1 MEDLRILRGDKPDE
15 RAEWL
20 RLLAS
25 DRRIETFAHPVYL
38 DLFAA
43 HDEMPSCAVLATP
56 KDVVLYPFLW
66 RPLRGVIDL
75 PAEYSEA
82 SDTCAPPYGW
92 GGPFVL
98 ASVHHEEA
106 VEAFY
111 AAFTGWARTAGIVSE
126 YQTFCPLERDETLYP
141 GEVDEKLPIVI
152 RSLQLDEEGMAR
164 DFKPKVRKNVKRAQR
179 SGLVAE
185 IDEDGKHLDAFL
197 RIYYSTMDRR
207 EVEERYYFP
216 EAFFKTI
223 ASELRGRYVFVHVW
237 RGDSIVS
244 SELALVSDR
253 SVYSFMGG
261 TLAHAFP
268 DRPNDLLKDELI
280 RWARERGCEAFILG
294 GGSSGED
301 GIFRYKQSF
310 APSGVRPLMV
320 GRWVIDPDAYA
331 ALVAARAGRGASAKP
346 GYFPAYRSP

>member
-1 MEDLRILRGDKPDE
+1 MEGLHILRGNHPDE

-20 RLLAS
+20 RLLATH
-25 DRRIETFAHPVYL
+25 RRIEAFAHPVYL
-38 DLFAA
+38 DLFAS
-43 HDEMPSCAVLATP
+43 HDEVSSCAVLATTAY
-56 KDVVLYPFLW
+56 VVMYPFLW

-82 SDTCAPPYGW
+82 SDICAPPYGW
-92 GGPFVL
+92 GGPFVSP
-98 ASVHHEEA
+98 SVHHEEA
-106 VEAFY
+106 VDAFY
-111 AAFTGWARTAGIVSE
+111 AAFTDWAQTAGIVSE
-126 YQTFCPLERDETLYP
+126 YQTFCPLEGDETSYP

-152 RSLQLDEEGMAR
+152 RSLHLDEEAMAR

-179 SGLVAE
+179 SGLVGE
-185 IDEDGKHLDAFL
+185 VDEEGKQLDAFL

-207 EVEERYYFP
+207 EVEKRYYFP
-216 EAFFKTI
+216 EAFFQTI
-223 ASELRGRYVFVHVW
+223 ASGLRGRYVFVHV
-237 RGDSIVS
+237 RKGDEIVS

-253 SVYSFMGG
+253 SVYSYMGG

-320 GRWVIDPDAYA
+320 GRWVVDPSAYA
-331 ALVAARAGRGASAKP
+331 ALVAARASRGTSAKP